1 MKARRLFKSLDD
13 DETGQISFK
22 EILNHTKDCGFP
34 VFLPVVPVRG
44 EAEVALGVCYKTFL
58 LHRTCMR
65 RAPARPMR
73 ACLIAVQELDL
84 RAAPVQ
90 CNAKQCFAF
99 QSLDFTLHVAEHRG
113 GTGLRPEWTTA
124 AAPVADTR
132 YTEKPNVSRSSFLP
146 NTAPMQ
152 KSCSHYNAFCSMT
165 WLTHISLRTWQQN
178 VTTIMQPLHCNLQ
191 AQIPK
196 HPTTTRLGARPLIG
210 RGTIC
215 ILKSQ
220 KSVWRCGAVSI
231 LIS

>member
-90 CNAKQCFAF
+90 CNAKQTLSSRVTRRTALFTPRTPH
-99 QSLDFTLHVAEHRG
+99 FTLALHTPHFI
-113 GTGLRPEWTTA
+113 
-124 AAPVADTR
+124 
-132 YTEKPNVSRSSFLP
+132 SS
-146 NTAPMQ
+146 Q
-152 KSCSHYNAFCSMT
+152 
-165 WLTHISLRTWQQN
+165 
-178 VTTIMQPLHCNLQ
+178 IM
-191 AQIPK
+191 
-196 HPTTTRLGARPLIG
+196 
-210 RGTIC
+210 
-215 ILKSQ
+215 
-220 KSVWRCGAVSI
+220 
-231 LIS
+231 